1 MPTTKPDRSLIALVA
16 GFAALA
22 ITVLAAIALVQ
33 QQQRAFTR
41 VTHTLRV
48 ENQLSLILARVQ
60 GAESGQRGFILT
72 GNDGYLEPYHIAA
85 ARLPGDL
92 AALRALVADNPDQA
106 AAAKRLSVAALTRQD
121 ALSRTL
127 AVYYG
132 GDETGVRMRFRQ
144 GQGKAAMD
152 DLRQIVGGMQATEA
166 RLQQARADTA
176 RRWASAVVAAL
187 AASTV
192 AILAVGLLAF
202 RDARR
207 RLALAVQTGE
217 ALGAANNRLMAEAA
231 HREVAE
237 SQVRQMQKMEAVGQ
251 LTGGIAH
258 DFNNMLAIVIG
269 SLDIAK
275 RRLATDPARVAVCL
289 DNALDGAQRAAELT
303 GRLLAFSRQQPLAP
317 RVLDA
322 NRLVSGMSDMLRRT
336 VGEHLKVET
345 VLAAGLWNTSAD
357 ASQLE
362 NAILN
367 LCVNG
372 RDAMPRGGRLT
383 LETRNADLDD
393 AYASAHPDV
402 TPGQY
407 VMISVTDT
415 GVGMPAEV
423 VARAFDPFYTTKG
436 VGRGTGLGLSQVY
449 GFVKQSGGH
458 IRIDSEPGAGTTVE
472 LYLPRSQA
480 AAATPG
486 PIVPAP
492 VVSPRAVD
500 GEVVLLVEDE
510 TSVRRVSVEALRDL
524 GYTVVHAP
532 DGARALIALDAQPRV
547 DLLFTDIVMPDMNG
561 RELADETLRRR
572 PEVKVLYTTGY
583 TRNAIVHDGMLD
595 AGVAFLPKPF
605 TFSQLATK
613 VRQVL
618 DGAGANRA

>member
-1 MPTTKPDRSLIALVA
+1 MPNAKPDRSLIALVA
-16 GFAALA
+16 GFAVLA
-22 ITVLAAIALVQ
+22 ITVLAAIVLVQ
-33 QQQRAFTR
+33 QQQRAAGW
-41 VTHTLRV
+41 VAHTLRV

-60 GAESGQRGFILT
+60 GAESGQRGFMLT
-72 GNDGYLEPYHIAA
+72 DNESYLDPYRIAA
-85 ARLPGDL
+85 ARLPGEL
-92 AALRALVADNPDQA
+92 AALRAMVIDSPDQTA
-106 AAAKRLSVAALTRQD
+106 AARQLSAAALARQD
-121 ALSRTL
+121 ALGRTL
-127 AVYYG
+127 AIYYS
-132 GDETGVRMRFRQ
+132 GDRAGVRLRFGL
-144 GQGKAAMD
+144 GQGKAVMD
-152 DLRQIVGGMQATEA
+152 ELRQIVARMQAREA
-166 RLQQARADTA
+166 RLQEARSDAA

-192 AILAVGLLAF
+192 AILALGLLAF

-207 RLALAVQTGE
+207 RLALAVRTGE
-217 ALGAANNRLMAEAA
+217 EVRVANNRLMAEAA
-231 HREVAE
+231 QREAAE
-237 SQVRQMQKMEAVGQ
+237 AQVRQLQKMEAVGQ

-275 RRLATDPARVAVCL
+275 RRLATDPPRVEVCL
-289 DNALDGAQRAAELT
+289 DNALEGAQRAAELT

-322 NRLVSGMSDMLRRT
+322 NRLVGGLSEMLRRT
-336 VGEHLKVET
+336 VGEQLKVET
-345 VLAAGLWNTSAD
+345 VLAGGLWTAIAD
-357 ASQLE
+357 AGELE

-372 RDAMPRGGRLT
+372 RDAMPEGGRLT
-383 LETRNADLDD
+383 LETSNAHLDD
-393 AYASAHPDV
+393 AYAATQPEV

-415 GVGMPAEV
+415 GAGMPAEV
-423 VARAFDPFYTTKG
+423 ISRAFDPFYTTKG

-458 IRIDSEPGAGTTVE
+458 VKIYSEPGVGTTVK
-472 LYLPRSQA
+472 LYLPRGQ

-486 PIVPAP
+486 PVAAPA
-492 VVSPRAVD
+492 VSPRAVK
-500 GEVVLLVEDE
+500 GEVVLVVEDE
-510 TSVRRVSVEALRDL
+510 AGVRGVSVEALRDL

-532 DGARALIALDAQPRV
+532 DAALALVALDAQPRV

-561 RELADETLRRR
+561 RELADEATRRR

-583 TRNAIVHDGMLD
+583 TRNAIVHNGVLD

-618 DGAGANRA
+618 DGAGVNRG